1 MSITNYCDNCRSN
14 RSIPITDCKVERQ
27 KCYSLLR
34 FCIALTITK
43 IEASEYVGKMN
54 FYLSLLDKQEMAPEE
69 NPSIGIF
76 RFGHPKLQTCQDWPN
91 MAGPFL
97 LLNRDTLFETVSYI
111 SNTKVFN
118 PWETAVSLFYFFCI
132 AD

>member
-1 MSITNYCDNCRSN
+1 MH
-14 RSIPITDCKVERQ
+14 
-27 KCYSLLR
+27 

-43 IEASEYVGKMN
+43 IEVPEYVDKMN
-54 FYLSLLDKQEMAPEE
+54 FYLSLLDKLEKAPDE

-97 LLNRDTLFETVSYI
+97 LLNRDTLFGTVSNRLLDYNHNL
-111 SNTKVFN
+111 S
-118 PWETAVSLFYFFCI
+118 
-132 AD
+132 